1 MAYKLKIYE
10 SLNILC
16 VEDEDSI
23 RNIYDAMFS
32 LVFKNVYLAENGKE
46 GLEIFQKENIDMVLT
61 DHSMPV
67 MDGLEMSRQIREVD
81 ATIPI
86 VMITAIENINML
98 RDAIDIRITSFIKKP
113 ISSQSIFSTLEF
125 VAKSVLAERL
135 LVQFQKEKLLY
146 SEYQENLTYEKETR
160 IIKNDVVED
169 RFLNFSCEVFFQPRD
184 TLSGDSYSIRKVD
197 EDRYFAFIVD
207 GMGKGISAS
216 VTTMMCCAYA
226 NHIVDEIIVTKEE
239 FSPSLLIS
247 RVIKFLA
254 PNLLEN
260 EVVSASFLL
269 FDRQDEIIEY
279 AMFSMPAMLYVSK
292 EDKNVHKI
300 KSNNPPLSAYTSSVN
315 STRIGL
321 NDIDKFLFF
330 SDGVNENSLKKSQYS
345 YAKFLHND
353 FLESANLE
361 EFEAKRVEKIEEQ
374 EDDVTYIFLKNRNN

>member
-1 MAYKLKIYE
+1 MAYNLKIYE

-16 VEDEDSI
+16 VEDEDTI

-46 GLEIFQKENIDMVLT
+46 GLEIFQKKKIDMVLT

-67 MDGLEMSRQIREVD
+67 MDGLEMSRQIREID

-113 ISSQSIFSTLEF
+113 ISSESIFSTLEF

-146 SEYQENLTYEKETR
+146 SEYQENLTYEKETT
-160 IIKNDVVED
+160 IIKNDVVEN
-169 RFLNFSCEVFFQPRD
+169 RVLNFNCEVFFQPRD

-197 EDRYFAFIVD
+197 EGRYFAFIID

-216 VTTMMCCAYA
+216 VTAMMCCAYA

-239 FSPSLLIS
+239 FSLSLLIL
-247 RVIKFLA
+247 RIIKFLA

-269 FDRQDEIIEY
+269 FDGQDEIMEY
-279 AMFSMPAMLYVSK
+279 VMFSMPAMLYVNK
-292 EDKNVHKI
+292 EDKCVYKI
-300 KSNNPPLSAYTSSVN
+300 KSNNPPLSAYTTNVN
-315 STRIGL
+315 SNQIEL
-321 NDIDKFLFF
+321 KDIDKFLFF
-330 SDGVNENSLKKSQYS
+330 SDGVNENSLKESEFS

-361 EFEAKRVEKIEEQ
+361 EFEVKRVAKIEEQ
-374 EDDVTYIFLKNRNN
+374 EDDVTYIFLKNRNG